1 MKRSYGR
8 IEQIELSPAFGTT
21 EHPPMTLV
29 QVAGHVR
36 RLPPKGEGKEPAPE
50 AVTKAARII
59 RTKWLRDHLDEYN
72 AAQSTE
78 RARRAEHRNL
88 IARVSVDAPG
98 VSAAEF
104 AEIEAAA
111 AKKLHAAGL
120 AHRRAALAF
129 DAILRAIVP

>member
-21 EHPPMTLV
+21 APPPMTLV

-50 AVTKAARII
+50 AVTKAVRIV
-59 RTKWLRDHLDEYN
+59 RTKWLQDHLEEYN

-78 RARRAEHRNL
+78 RARRAEHRN
-88 IARVSVDAPG
+88 AV
-98 VSAAEF
+98 AEMSNSEPMTTE
-104 AEIEAAA
+104 EINVMEVFI
-111 AKKLHAAGL
+111 AKKLHQAGV